1 MKMKRY
7 FPSLCRY
14 KTGDFSF
21 YNDSRRKYIQ
31 NYHISLKISQNGE
44 GSESMGISTVGVVG
58 AGAMGSGIANLAAM
72 SGFQVILRDVEE
84 KYLAGAMGR
93 IGSFLDKSVAKGKM
107 TAEQKAEIMQRIR
120 VTTLLEEMKEADIVI
135 EAVIEDLE
143 VKKEVFSQLDAIV
156 PEQVILATNTSS
168 MSITTIAA
176 ATKRPERVAGMHFFN
191 PAQLMKLVE
200 VVRGYKT
207 SDETVEELKA
217 FAKGLNKETVVVN
230 KDTPGFIVNRIMIPQ
245 FIEAIRLLE
254 EGVASA
260 EDIDKAVTLGLNY
273 PMGPF
278 TLQDY
283 AGVDIGLHVMDY
295 FYEEFKDNRFA
306 APLLLRQLVR
316 AGRLGRKTGAGFYDY
331 NQE

>member
-1 MKMKRY
+1 MEMV
-7 FPSLCRY
+7 
-14 KTGDFSF
+14 
-21 YNDSRRKYIQ
+21 
-31 NYHISLKISQNGE
+31 
-44 GSESMGISTVGVVG
+44 TVGVVG
-58 AGAMGSGIANLAAM
+58 AGSMGSGIANLAAM
-72 SGFQVILRDVEE
+72 SGFHVILQDLEE
-84 KYLAGAMGR
+84 KFLSAAMGR
-93 IGSFLDKSVAKGKM
+93 IDSFLAKSVSKGKM
-107 TAEQKAEIMQRIR
+107 TEDEKSEVMGRIQ
-120 VTTLLEEMKEADIVI
+120 VTTELEEMKRADIVI
-135 EAVIEDLE
+135 EAVIENLE
-143 VKKEVFSQLDAIV
+143 VKKSVFARLDAIV
-156 PEQVILATNTSS
+156 PDHVILATNTSS
-168 MSITTIAA
+168 MSITTIAE

-191 PAQLMKLVE
+191 PAQIMKLVE

-207 SDETVEELKA
+207 SDETVEEIKA
-217 FAKGLNKETVVVN
+217 FAKRLNKETVEVK
-230 KDTPGFIVNRIMIPQ
+230 KDTPGFIVNRIMVPQ

-331 NQE
+331 NK